1 MEIILDEP
9 PSPNSKDGIQNKG
22 EYNNTQNESTTG
34 LTEQDVLSYLESHPL
49 IVEKWLSKK
58 DTNQDHS
65 TIASHRKIEDESNT
79 IQDPAS
85 NLENTISNS
94 NKPTLS
100 KTISTLNSS
109 ECQTTISSECQIN
122 NSSECQKL
130 NSSEDKNTIYSECQ
144 KLETSKDI
152 CIPNS
157 DNLQLTQSNHLTKL
171 EGSLSSSCD
180 ISLSLKNNTND
191 SLVKEITESE
201 LFMDIIKDT
210 SKDLDADSLCHK
222 ILVNTVQ
229 QTVADRASL
238 FVVQSSKGNQHLT
251 AKLFDVTSE
260 SELDDALSKAKE
272 KNITMPW
279 GTGIVGH
286 VALTKELVNIKDAY
300 KDKRFDPSIDNL
312 TGYKTN
318 SMLCMPICD
327 FNGEVLG
334 VAEILNKKNDSN
346 EFSEQDAEIF
356 QRYLA
361 FCGIAIQNS
370 QLFNITIQEYKKNQ
384 HLLQLAR
391 DIFEKQT
398 SLDGLV
404 KKIVMET
411 LGLMNCERC
420 CFYLSDP
427 QKLESLEQP
436 CASSDPKNML
446 TQLCQK
452 GPPPDSLGQ
461 HSMDNSNFHM
471 VFEMKTT
478 DKECHLTRPSS
489 QQLSESVHAQLANYV
504 RITGQTVNIV
514 NTDKWFG
521 MPLEEDGITSQS
533 LLTVP
538 LYSSSQNSKNILG
551 VAQMFNKENGKK
563 FSVYDIKTFES
574 YAVFCGI
581 AIQNTQVYE
590 KACRLMARQT
600 VALEC
605 LSYHASASQEDTDKL
620 KMAEVPQS
628 KYFDLYNYDFTET
641 YLTNEETCKC
651 TIRMFMDLNLL
662 NTFQIPYEVLCRW
675 LLSVRKNYRP
685 VKYHNWRH
693 AVTVCQTMF
702 AMLKTGKMERF
713 MTELQMLGLLVACLC
728 HDLDHRGT
736 NNSFQTKTDSP
747 LAILYSTSTMEHHH
761 FDQCVMILSQDSNNI
776 FQSLSSDDYRQVM
789 KVVESAILSTD
800 MAMYFK
806 KKNTFLELSDNGEF
820 DWQSE
825 EKKNLLCG
833 MMMTACDVSAIA
845 KPWEI
850 QHKVAKLV
858 ADEFFE
864 QGDLERLK
872 LNEQPMAMMDREK
885 KDELPKMQIDF
896 IDHICLPLYK
906 ALSESFPWVK
916 PLYDGC
922 ARNKE
927 HWISLAE
934 QVDMGLTWIDHE
946 YIEEP
951 VERTNV
957 EGIAM
962 IKLNTKI
969 FPNEASE
976 NSVKIQSLEEAL
988 TSEPDTRIIRIG
1000 SKGSHNLSRRKKH
1013 LGGSKKVFRDI
1024 NCIARQSSEKR
1035 HDRVTDSSH
1044 MPLPCS
1050 TTTNPS
1056 SPLQK
1061 DEEGRS
1067 SNQQKKSH
1075 KVRTKFCVL
1084 L

>member
-1 MEIILDEP
+1 MENTLDEP
-9 PSPNSKDGIQNKG
+9 LSSETEDEIQNK
-22 EYNNTQNESTTG
+22 EKVQEWLNSNISELNETQDEVQSKEKVQEKLISKMNE
-34 LTEQDVLSYLESHPL
+34 LKEQEVLAYLESHPL
-49 IVEKWLSKK
+49 IGEKWLNNRGASKDRNTTSSHNK
-58 DTNQDHS
+58 RQDGS
-65 TIASHRKIEDESNT
+65 SKTTQSNKSSISIAI
-79 IQDPAS
+79 P
-85 NLENTISNS
+85 NS
-94 NKPTLS
+94 NF
-100 KTISTLNSS
+100 NSS
-109 ECQTTISSECQIN
+109 ECQNNENTEDSCLTT
-122 NSSECQKL
+122 
-130 NSSEDKNTIYSECQ
+130 
-144 KLETSKDI
+144 
-152 CIPNS
+152 S
-157 DNLQLTQSNHLTKL
+157 DTQQLTQSNCFTKNN
-171 EGSLSSSCD
+171 EKQSSSCD
-180 ISLSLKNNTND
+180 TSVTLKNNIND
-191 SLVKEITESE
+191 VLAKGLTDSE

-210 SKDLDADSLCHK
+210 STELDVDSLCHT
-222 ILVNTVQ
+222 ILVNSVQ

-238 FVVQSSKGNQHLT
+238 FVVQSCKGNQHLT

-260 SELDDALSKAKE
+260 SELDDSLTKAKE
-272 KNITMPW
+272 KNIIMPW
-279 GTGIVGH
+279 GEGIVGH
-286 VALTKELVNIKDAY
+286 VASTKELVNIKDAY
-300 KDKRFDPSIDNL
+300 QDKRFDPSIDNL
-312 TGYKTN
+312 TGYKTM
-318 SMLCMPICD
+318 SMLCMPVCNY
-327 FNGEVLG
+327 NGDVLG
-334 VAEILNKKNDSN
+334 VAEILNKKNGSK

-370 QLFNITIQEYKKNQ
+370 QLFDITIQEYKKNQ

-391 DIFEKQT
+391 GIFEEQT

-404 KKIVMET
+404 KKIVKET
-411 LGLMNCERC
+411 LELMSCERC

-427 QKLESLEQP
+427 QKLENLDKPSGGTE
-436 CASSDPKNML
+436 SKNKSNE
-446 TQLCQK
+446 LCQI

-461 HSMDNSNFHM
+461 QSMEKSNFHM
-471 VFEMKTT
+471 VFEMKAT
-478 DKECHLTRPSS
+478 DKDCHLSRPSS

-521 MPLEEDGITSQS
+521 TTLEEDGFTSQS

-538 LYSSSQNSKNILG
+538 LYSSSKNSKNILG
-551 VAQMFNKENGKK
+551 VAQMFNKENGQK

-574 YAVFCGI
+574 YALFCGI

-600 VALEC
+600 VALDC

-620 KMAEVPQS
+620 KMAEVPLA
-628 KYFDLYNYDFTET
+628 KYFDLYNFDFTET

-651 TIRMFMDLNLL
+651 TIRMFMELNLL
-662 NTFQIPYEVLCRW
+662 NTFEIPYEVLCRW

-736 NNSFQTKTDSP
+736 NNSFQTKTESP

-776 FQSLSSDDYRQVM
+776 FQGLSSDDYRQVM

-806 KKNTFLELSDNGEF
+806 KKNKFLELSDNGEF

-885 KDELPKMQIDF
+885 KDELPKMQIGF

-916 PLYDGC
+916 PLHDGC
-922 ARNKE
+922 NRNKE
-927 HWISLAE
+927 HWVALAE

-957 EGIAM
+957 EGWSKM
-962 IKLNTKI
+962 IERVCSGKYDRQGVRRRTSLV
-969 FPNEASE
+969 EAVSSE
-976 NSVKIQSLEEAL
+976 QESKM
-988 TSEPDTRIIRIG
+988 IRIG

-1024 NCIARQSSEKR
+1024 NCITRQSSDKR

-1056 SPLQK
+1056 LPLQK
-1061 DEEGRS
+1061 DEYGR
-1067 SNQQKKSH
+1067 NNKQQKKSH
-1075 KVRTKFCVL
+1075 KLGTKFCVMFF
-1084 L
+1084 